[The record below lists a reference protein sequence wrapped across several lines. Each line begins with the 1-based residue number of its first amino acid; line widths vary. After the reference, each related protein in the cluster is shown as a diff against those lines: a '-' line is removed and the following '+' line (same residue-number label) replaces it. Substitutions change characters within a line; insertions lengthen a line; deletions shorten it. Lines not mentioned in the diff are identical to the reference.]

1 MKIHTASLLLVLAAS
16 PLLVFASSDMD
27 RKIEDAAKASYN
39 YRTVL
44 EDHVKVKANEGVVTL
59 TGTVQDEDNKE
70 LAEDTVKNLPG
81 VTAVKNEITIKRDHP
96 EYSDSWIAFKI
107 RGRLLVKAHV
117 SGATKV
123 DVKDGAVTLSGT
135 ADNVAQKELTAVYA
149 REITGVKSVKND
161 IVVKPAPAPGT
172 SMSDKI
178 DDASITT
185 QVTYALLRHKSTSA
199 LKTKVTT
206 VNGIVAI
213 TGEASSEAE
222 KALVT
227 KLAGDVRGV
236 MAVSNEMTVK
246 APSQNASSM

>member
-1 MKIHTASLLLVLAAS
+1 MKLHTVSLLLVLAAS

-44 EDHVKVKANEGVVTL
+44 EDTVKVKVSDGVVTL
-59 TGTVQDEDNKE
+59 SGTVQDEDSKD

-81 VTAVKNEITIKRDHP
+81 VTSVKNEIIIKPAHP

-123 DVKDGAVTLSGT
+123 AVKDGAVTLTGT
-135 ADNVAQKELTAVYA
+135 ADNLAQKELTSVYA
-149 REITGVKSVKND
+149 REIEGVKSVKND
-161 IVVKPAPAPGT
+161 IVIKPAPAP
-172 SMSDKI
+172 SASVRDKI

-185 QVTYALLRHKSTSA
+185 QVKYALVRHKSTSA

-213 TGEASSEAE
+213 TGEAGSEAE

-246 APSQNASSM
+246 SPSQDLPAK